1 MTDRLSEYSRLLRL
15 GNLAE
20 LYEQVEFEDR
30 RQYLTGVLELMVE
43 QRRVR
48 RTRRLIK
55 QAGFPLTKTLE
66 GYDFEPVTFPQG
78 LERDRLLELS
88 FLDRQENILMLG
100 AVGTGKTHLAIA
112 LGVKAC
118 LQGRKVVFYRA
129 AELTDQLLAR
139 HRAGRVSSLVDKIAR
154 ADLFILDEV
163 GYVPFQRSAAELLF
177 TVISNS
183 YEQQSIIT
191 TSNLEFGRWNEVFG
205 DDRLTAAL
213 IDRLVHH
220 AHILAFTGESYRLKQ
235 ALARE
240 QQTGALD

>member
-1 MTDRLSEYSRLLRL
+1 MTDRLSEYSRILRL

-20 LYEQVEFEDR
+20 LHDQVEFESR
-30 RQYLTGVLELMVE
+30 YQYLTDILALMVE
-43 QRRVR
+43 QRQAK

-55 QAGFPLTKTLE
+55 QAGFPTPRTLE
-66 GYDFEPVTFPQG
+66 GYDFGPVTFPQG
-78 LERDRLLELS
+78 LDRDQLLELS
-88 FLDRQENILMLG
+88 FIDRRENILMLG

-118 LQGRKVVFYRA
+118 MQGRNVIFYRA
-129 AELTDQLLAR
+129 ADLTDQLLAR
-139 HRAGRVSSLVDKIAR
+139 HREGRGASLVQKIAR

-163 GYVPFQRSAAELLF
+163 GYVPFQRRAAELLF

-240 QQTGALD
+240 QQTEALD